1 MKVATRGV
9 IQTGINAG
17 AVRIFINK
25 GGKSRLNVEGF
36 RSRSLSAMS
45 LASIFKSNVDAELDF
60 RIQLLAE
67 LLVTN
72 LQDTTPVDTGIAR
85 ANWQIS
91 ISRKQSVGH
100 TKRIIYSEYFKRKAR
115 RHGLKPGVVLPLPSR
130 YAVGLTET
138 DKFSIARGD
147 VGLIL
152 TNNLPY
158 IRRLEAG
165 YSKQKPAG
173 FIPAAVRS
181 AINEV
186 KHI

>member
-1 MKVATRGV
+1 MAIATRGV
-9 IQTGINAG
+9 IQTGIRKG
-17 AVRIFINK
+17 AVRIFLNK

-45 LASIFKSNVDAELDF
+45 LASIFKVNVDAELDF

-67 LLVTN
+67 LMVTN
-72 LQDTTPVDTGIAR
+72 LQDTTPVDTGITR
-85 ANWQIS
+85 ANWQIA
-91 ISRKQSVGH
+91 ISRKYSVGH
-100 TKRIIYSEYFKRKAR
+100 TKRIIYSEYYKRKGR
-115 RHGLKPGVVLPLPSR
+115 RHGLKPGVVLSLPSR

-138 DKFSIARGD
+138 DKFSVARGD

-158 IRRLEAG
+158 IDLLEHG
-165 YSKQKPAG
+165 YSKQRPNG

-186 KHI
+186 KRI